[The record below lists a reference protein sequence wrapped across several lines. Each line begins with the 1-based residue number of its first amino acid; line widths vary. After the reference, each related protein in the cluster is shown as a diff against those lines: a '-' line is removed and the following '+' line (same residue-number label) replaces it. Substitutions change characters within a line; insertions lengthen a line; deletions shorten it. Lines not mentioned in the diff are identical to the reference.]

1 MSLTGVP
8 EFPAFRQMTLE
19 DKDMATE
26 LLAKYPSAISER
38 TFGAM
43 YIWRRYGR
51 RSEISAFEG
60 HLIISWYKP
69 RFGRLVLPPVGP
81 DPSGAFQRLATD
93 EGYPSS
99 GFKGVYGL
107 LEPEVAHLMSKGLS
121 PQALR
126 DEFDYVYRTADLIG
140 LRGPKYHTHRK
151 ELAKATSAFKITFET
166 MTEEHRDA
174 CLMLQEVWCD
184 MKHCTL
190 DPLSTAEDL
199 ALKDG
204 LDNLS
209 SIGFFGGVA
218 VIEDKIQAL
227 TLAERLDPTTAVVH
241 FEKAN
246 PAIRGLYP
254 FINQQFCEVSL
265 KDYEFVNR
273 EQDVGEPG
281 LRRAKEGYH
290 PHHFVEKHVLLTGA

>member
-1 MSLTGVP
+1 M
-8 EFPAFRQMTLE
+8 QITLE
-19 DKDMATE
+19 DKDMVTE
-26 LLAKYPSAISER
+26 LLAKFPSAISER

-51 RSEISAFEG
+51 RSELSAFEG

-81 DPSGAFQRLATD
+81 DPVGAIQRLASN
-93 EGYPSS
+93 EGFLKS

-107 LEPEVAHLMSKGLS
+107 VEPEVTRLSAMGLVS
-121 PQALR
+121 IALR

-140 LRGPKYHTHRK
+140 LHGSKYHTKRK
-151 ELAKATSAFKITFET
+151 ELAKATSVYEVTYEP
-166 MTEEHRDA
+166 MTEEHRDS
-174 CLMLQEVWCD
+174 CLRLQDVWCD

-190 DPLSTAEDL
+190 DPQSTAEDL
-199 ALKDG
+199 ALKDA
-204 LDNLS
+204 LDNMS

-218 VIEDKIQAL
+218 MIDGKIQAL
-227 TLAERLDPTTAVVH
+227 TLGERLDRTTAVVH

-246 PAIRGLYP
+246 PAIRGLYQ
-254 FINQQFCEVSL
+254 FINQRFCENAL
-265 KDYEFVNR
+265 KGYEFVNR

-290 PHHFVEKHVLLTGA
+290 PHHLVEKHALLTGT